1 MKKSIIAAVTLTIL
15 IIPSVLYIL
24 FTRGEHN
31 ILNLPYYGPKSV
43 VQTTDAKGRPKTD
56 TVYHAVPTFSL
67 TNQDGKTYGNANLDG
82 HIYVAYF
89 MNTANADTSKQLNTL
104 MQEVQKRIKGDYR
117 IKAEEFRIL
126 AFTVKPEE
134 DSIPVLK
141 TMSTRLQADTAMWN
155 FVTGPRADIYNLA
168 QKGYLLKEN
177 EDLSTNT
184 LVTGKAVLVD
194 KERHVR
200 GIYNATNLADVNKL
214 IDGIKGLFANYRLA
228 KKGSGNDSPKL
239 EQRREN
245 K

>member
-1 MKKSIIAAVTLTIL
+1 MKKFIIPIAVIVVL
-15 IIPSVLYIL
+15 IVPSVLYIL

-56 TVYHAVPTFSL
+56 TVYHAIPAFSFI
-67 TNQDGKTYGNANLDG
+67 NQDGKAYGTADLDS

-89 MNTANADTSKQLNTL
+89 MNTTNADTSKQLNTL

-117 IKAEEFRIL
+117 IKAEEFRII

-134 DSIPVLK
+134 DSVPVLK
-141 TMSTRLQADTAMWN
+141 TMSTRLQADNAMWN
-155 FVTGPRADIYNLA
+155 FVTGPRADIYTLA
-168 QKGYLLKEN
+168 QKGYLHKEN
-177 EDLSTNT
+177 EDLSTAT

-194 KERHVR
+194 KQRHIR

-228 KKGSGNDSPKL
+228 KKVNNNEAPKL
-239 EQRREN
+239 EQRRE
-245 K
+245 KK